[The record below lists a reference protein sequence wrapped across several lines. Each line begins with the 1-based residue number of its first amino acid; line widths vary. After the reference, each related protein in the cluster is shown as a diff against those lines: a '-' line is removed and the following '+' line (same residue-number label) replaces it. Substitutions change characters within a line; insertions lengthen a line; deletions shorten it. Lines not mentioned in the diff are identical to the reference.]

1 MDEIK
6 KDLNKLRETVIQSD
20 DDEIDIKADENAYL
34 DSLEDYDY
42 EDMDAVINWYLFYW
56 F

>member
-6 KDLNKLRETVIQSD
+6 QDLNKLRENVIQSD
-20 DDEIDIKADENAYL
+20 EDEIDVKADENAYL
-34 DSLEDYDY
+34 DSVEDF
-42 EDMDAVINWYLFYW
+42 EDMDVVINWYLFYW